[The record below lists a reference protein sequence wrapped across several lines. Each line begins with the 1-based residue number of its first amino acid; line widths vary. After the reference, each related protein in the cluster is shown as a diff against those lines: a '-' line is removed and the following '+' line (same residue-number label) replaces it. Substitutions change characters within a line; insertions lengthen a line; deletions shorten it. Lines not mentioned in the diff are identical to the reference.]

1 VSPRA
6 RTARPAAAPVA
17 FRGPPHR
24 LSSLVQLPDAPDAL
38 GEPRALLE
46 GAEIRGL
53 GVRALTREGPG
64 VGKLTLRL
72 PKSTPPGTYSGSVEL
87 AGRTHPVV
95 VEVEPRPKIE
105 ASPPRLTVE
114 ADPGA
119 EVSAG
124 VTLLNVGNVPF
135 DIPAA
140 STFCVFDGSGVD
152 RAFWAAFKAEPPK
165 GTARIDILFDEL
177 AESHGG
183 LVEVRARTKSR
194 TIAPGQS
201 GDVQLTLR
209 FSDRLRP
216 GGRYAGAWDADGLHV
231 RVGVTVPSKGRRR

>member
-1 VSPRA
+1 MSPRA

-87 AGRTHPVV
+87 A
-95 VEVEPRPKIE
+95 
-105 ASPPRLTVE
+105 
-114 ADPGA
+114 
-119 EVSAG
+119 
-124 VTLLNVGNVPF
+124 
-135 DIPAA
+135 
-140 STFCVFDGSGVD
+140 
-152 RAFWAAFKAEPPK
+152 
-165 GTARIDILFDEL
+165 
-177 AESHGG
+177 ESHGG